1 MENKVFIQLYVP
13 ELESTYDLY
22 LPISR
27 RIGNIIQ
34 LLVKAV
40 NDFGINY
47 ELKPNISLYSRETG
61 ERYSMNQILYET
73 NIRSGSQLVLL

>member
-1 MENKVFIQLYVP
+1 MENKVFVQLYIP
-13 ELESTYDLY
+13 ELESNYDIY

-47 ELKPNISLYSRETG
+47 ELKPNISLYNRETG
-61 ERYSMNQILYET
+61 ERYSMNEILYET

>member
-1 MENKVFIQLYVP
+1 MENKVFVQLYIP
-13 ELESTYDLY
+13 ELESTYDMY
-22 LPISR
+22 IPISR

-40 NDFGINY
+40 NDYGINY
-47 ELKPNISLYSRETG
+47 ELKPNISLYNRETG
-61 ERYSMNQILYET
+61 EVYHMNHILYET